1 MQKLITHSIL
11 KRPVVFAKHWFQRV
25 VPKHNNFFIM
35 GIAMYLK
42 EQVILTV
49 SEAMTFKKLFP
60 EKLKNCK

>member
-1 MQKLITHSIL
+1 
-11 KRPVVFAKHWFQRV
+11 
-25 VPKHNNFFIM
+25 M

-60 EKLKNCK
+60 EKLKFVSNY